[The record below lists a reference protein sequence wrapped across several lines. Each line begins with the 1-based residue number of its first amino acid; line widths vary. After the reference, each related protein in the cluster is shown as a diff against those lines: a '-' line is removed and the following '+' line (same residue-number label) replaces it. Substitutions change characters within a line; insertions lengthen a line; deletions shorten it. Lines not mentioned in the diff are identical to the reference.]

1 MERAFLYGDLLFET
15 MLAEGGSVALISQ
28 HYSRLANAAA
38 VLKMDLCGLNEEKFN
53 TQSLQA
59 LQNFNPTPKK
69 GEKHRIRYTLYRES
83 KGTYLPDSN
92 QSNFNISISRF
103 EPKNAAEIH
112 QLGIYPDQQK
122 APGKLSNLKS
132 GNALIYVMASIWA
145 KENNLDGALICN
157 TNGYIIESDNSNIF
171 WRKNGVWF
179 SPPLTDGCIAGIG
192 RELFIASHQVTEKS
206 CTETD
211 LLNADECIL
220 TNALYLKRNFKFTTH
235 NS

>member
-1 MERAFLYGDLLFET
+1 

-28 HYSRLANAAA
+28 HFSRLANAAA

-69 GEKHRIRYTLYRES
+69 GEKYRIRYTLYRAS

-92 QSNFNISISRF
+92 QSNFNISISPF
-103 EPKNAAEIH
+103 EPNNAIETH

-122 APGKLSNLKS
+122 APGKLSNIKS

-192 RELFIASHQVTEKS
+192 RELFMASHQVTEKS

-220 TNALYLKRNFKFTTH
+220 TNALYLKRSFIFRP
-235 NS
+235 S